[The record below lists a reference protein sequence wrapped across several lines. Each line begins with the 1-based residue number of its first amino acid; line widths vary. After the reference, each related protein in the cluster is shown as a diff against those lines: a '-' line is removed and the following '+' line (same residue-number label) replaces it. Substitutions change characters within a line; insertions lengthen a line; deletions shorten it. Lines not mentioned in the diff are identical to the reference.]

1 MSDAGTIT
9 PETQIKEL
17 SEKLEEET
25 DRLLKL
31 YAAYEQQEAELR
43 DTKAEVEVLEKEIV
57 EREIEK
63 ESLEALLT
71 EKDARIRDL
80 EMKASKSSKQ
90 VEHLEPELQKMEEK
104 FTREKDR
111 LGKVFS
117 IAEELD
123 NDLRLA
129 VVELNTRDE
138 WYMAHMSL
146 FEDLNKAIK
155 RRYEMIEAA
164 AEAERQSQ
172 HMGRAIAERMDEMV
186 EARAAEMTLEEASE
200 IESNEAENT
209 PEAIEEAT
217 ATEESGDEEWTWS
230 EQVLSGVMQKNGI
243 TDRDAFIEFAKSYDM
258 DGNKYLKGSEL
269 GAAAVDFVAK
279 DAPAEESVEDDSAE
293 EPAAEEPAPEESTDD
308 ESKEPEVVWRKS
320 GDSE

>member
-1 MSDAGTIT
+1 MREMSDAGTIT

-17 SEKLEEET
+17 TEKLEEET

-104 FTREKDR
+104 FSREKDR

-129 VVELNTRDE
+129 VVELQTRDD
-138 WYMAHMSL
+138 WYMEHMSL

-172 HMGRAIAERMDEMV
+172 HMGRAITERMEEMV

-200 IESNEAENT
+200 IESVEAENT
-209 PEAIEEAT
+209 PASSEEST
-217 ATEESGDEEWTWS
+217 TEESEEDEWNWS
-230 EQVLSGVMQKNGI
+230 ESVLVGVMQKNNI

-269 GAAAVDFVAK
+269 GAAAADFAAK
-279 DAPAEESVEDDSAE
+279 DAPAEESPAE
-293 EPAAEEPAPEESTDD
+293 EESTEASADD
-308 ESKEPEVVWRKS
+308 DKEPEVVWRNS
-320 GDSE
+320 GDSQDSQ

>member
-1 MSDAGTIT
+1 
-9 PETQIKEL
+9 
-17 SEKLEEET
+17 
-25 DRLLKL
+25 
-31 YAAYEQQEAELR
+31 
-43 DTKAEVEVLEKEIV
+43 
-57 EREIEK
+57 
-63 ESLEALLT
+63 
-71 EKDARIRDL
+71 
-80 EMKASKSSKQ
+80 MKASKSSKQ
-90 VEHLEPELQKMEEK
+90 VEHLNLNSKRWK
-104 FTREKDR
+104 KNSLEKDR

-172 HMGRAIAERMDEMV
+172 HMGETIAERMEEMV

-200 IESNEAENT
+200 IETVEAENT
-209 PEAIEEAT
+209 AEASEEAG
-217 ATEESGDEEWTWS
+217 ATEESGEDDWTWS
-230 EQVLSGVMQKNGI
+230 EQVLAGVMQKNGI

-269 GAAAVDFVAK
+269 GAAAAISLLKMHLLKKNQQQRNRQQKNQMIRLTVK
-279 DAPAEESVEDDSAE
+279 TRNPKLSGEIPSDSQ
-293 EPAAEEPAPEESTDD
+293 
-308 ESKEPEVVWRKS
+308 
-320 GDSE
+320 

>member
-1 MSDAGTIT
+1 MSEAGTIT

-17 SEKLEEET
+17 TEKLEEET

-104 FTREKDR
+104 FSREKDR

-129 VVELNTRDE
+129 VVELQTRDD
-138 WYMAHMSL
+138 WYMDHMSL

-200 IESNEAENT
+200 IESVESENAST
-209 PEAIEEAT
+209 SSDET
-217 ATEESGDEEWTWS
+217 STEESGEEEWTWS
-230 EQVLSGVMQKNGI
+230 ESVLAGVMQKNNI
-243 TDRDAFIEFAKSYDM
+243 TDREAFIEFAKSYDM
-258 DGNKYLKGSEL
+258 DGNQYLKGSEL
-269 GAAAVDFVAK
+269 GAAAADFAAK
-279 DAPAEESVEDDSAE
+279 DQPAEESPAE
-293 EPAAEEPAPEESTDD
+293 EETPDEEESTEESSEDD
-308 ESKEPEVVWRKS
+308 EKEPEVVWRNS
-320 GDSE
+320 GDSQDDQ

>member
-17 SEKLEEET
+17 TEKLEEET

-138 WYMAHMSL
+138 WYMSHMSL

-172 HMGRAIAERMDEMV
+172 HMGRAIAERMEEMV

-200 IESNEAENT
+200 IETVEAENT
-209 PEAIEEAT
+209 PEASEEAGS
-217 ATEESGDEEWTWS
+217 TEESGEDDWTWS

-279 DAPAEESVEDDSAE
+279 DAPAAE
-293 EPAAEEPAPEESTDD
+293 EPATEESPAD
-308 ESKEPEVVWRKS
+308 ESDDSTDGEDKEPEVVWRNS
-320 GDSE
+320 GDSQ

>member
-1 MSDAGTIT
+1 M
-9 PETQIKEL
+9 
-17 SEKLEEET
+17 
-25 DRLLKL
+25 

-172 HMGRAIAERMDEMV
+172 HMGRAIAERMEEMV

-200 IESNEAENT
+200 IETVEAENT
-209 PEAIEEAT
+209 AEASEEAG
-217 ATEESGDEEWTWS
+217 ATEESGEDDWTWS
-230 EQVLSGVMQKNGI
+230 EQVLAGVMQKNGI

-269 GAAAVDFVAK
+269 GAAAADFVAK
-279 DAPAEESVEDDSAE
+279 DAPAEEEPATEESPAEESDDSSDGE
-293 EPAAEEPAPEESTDD
+293 D
-308 ESKEPEVVWRKS
+308 KEPEVVWRNS
-320 GDSE
+320 GDSQ